1 MNVEHIQP
9 LPAHPAGALLVHL
22 NEQLGRAN
30 QVLAIAANE
39 RLVLRT
45 ALSGCIAALE
55 DLQSGHPQDP
65 LFTEHGDA
73 SKALKH
79 ARQLL
84 RPGGADRAMAAKAR

>member
-1 MNVEHIQP
+1 MNAKQIQP
-9 LPAHPAGALLVHL
+9 LPAHPAGAVLVHL
-22 NEQLGRAN
+22 NAELLRAN
-30 QVLAIAANE
+30 QILAVAANE

-45 ALSGCIAALE
+45 ALQACIAALE

-65 LFTEHGDA
+65 LFEEHGDA

-84 RPGGADRAMAAKAR
+84 RPGGADRAMTKKAP